1 MTQVAPARHVRQVES
16 APPVLE
22 LRHVMC
28 RFGDV
33 QAVNDISFTVQP
45 GEVFTLLGPSGCG
58 KSTTLRIV
66 AGLEQP
72 QQGEVYL
79 SGRVV
84 AVGERG
90 FSVPPEK
97 RDIGM
102 VFQSYAI
109 WPHMTVFENVAF
121 PLQLRRMSANE
132 VREKVH
138 RALDLVGLAEAGNR
152 GATDLSGGQQQRVA
166 LARAIVYEPT
176 LLLLDEPL
184 SNLDAKLREYMRVE
198 LRALQQRLGI
208 AVLFVTHD
216 QTEAMVMSDRI
227 AVLQK
232 GRIEQV
238 GAPSTLYEQP
248 GTPFVRDFLGRVL
261 TLEIAPLADGERL
274 AELVGEDGA
283 LVELPP
289 RAPLGESGRL
299 LLSCRPEN
307 VVLVGPEVS
316 APNHLRAVVES
327 AAYLGERVEYI
338 VRTVGGR
345 QFNVF
350 GPRRDAFG
358 AGDSVCLRLDTT
370 EATFWPVSSGI

>member
-1 MTQVAPARHVRQVES
+1 MTQVAPARQPTQAES
-16 APPVLE
+16 PPPPVLE
-22 LRHVMC
+22 LRHISC
-28 RFGDV
+28 RFDDV
-33 QAVNDISFTVQP
+33 QAVSDISFVVQP

-72 QQGEVYL
+72 QQGAVYL
-79 SGRVV
+79 SGRIV
-84 AVGERG
+84 AVGEQG
-90 FSVPPEK
+90 FSLPPEK

-121 PLQLRRMSANE
+121 PLQLRHMSAQE
-132 VREKVH
+132 VRDKVR
-138 RALDLVGLAEAGNR
+138 RALDLVGLSETGDR
-152 GATDLSGGQQQRVA
+152 GATELSGGQQQRVA

-238 GAPSTLYEQP
+238 GAPAVLYERP
-248 GTPFVRDFLGRVL
+248 STPFVRDFLGRVL
-261 TLEIAPLADGERL
+261 TLEIAPCVSDERL
-274 AELVGEDGA
+274 VELVGEPGA
-283 LVELPP
+283 LLELVQS
-289 RAPLGESGRL
+289 APVGQGRRMQ
-299 LLSCRPEN
+299 LSCRPED
-307 VVLVGPEVS
+307 VLIVGPETTGLNYL
-316 APNHLRAVVES
+316 PAVVES

-338 VRTVGGR
+338 VRTTGGR

-350 GPRRDAFG
+350 GPRRDAFA
-358 AGDSVCLRLDTT
+358 AGDAVCLRIDTT
-370 EATFWPVSSGI
+370 EATLWPI

>member
-1 MTQVAPARHVRQVES
+1 MTQVAPAWQPAQAES
-16 APPVLE
+16 ATPPILE
-22 LRHVMC
+22 LRHIAC
-28 RFGDV
+28 RFGEV
-33 QAVNDISFTVQP
+33 QAVNDISLSVQS

-72 QQGEVYL
+72 QHGEVYL
-79 SGRVV
+79 SGRIV

-90 FSVPPEK
+90 FSLAPEK

-121 PLQLRRMSANE
+121 PLQLRHVPAQA
-132 VREKVH
+132 VREKVR
-138 RALDLVGLAEAGNR
+138 RALDLVGLTEAGNR
-152 GATDLSGGQQQRVA
+152 GATELSGGQQQRVA

-238 GAPSTLYEQP
+238 GPPAVLYERP
-248 GTPFVRDFLGRVL
+248 ATPFVRDFLGRVL
-261 TLEIAPLADGERL
+261 TLEIAPSPDDEHAV
-274 AELVGEDGA
+274 ELVGEPGVV
-283 LVELPP
+283 LELPSRLP
-289 RAPLGESGRL
+289 SGDGRRV

-307 VVLVGPEVS
+307 VLIVGPERAGS
-316 APNHLRAVVES
+316 NYLPAVVES

-338 VRTVGGR
+338 VRTAGGR

-350 GPRRDAFG
+350 GPRRGAFA
-358 AGDSVCLRLDTT
+358 AGDAVCLRIDTT
-370 EATFWPVSSGI
+370 EATFWPV